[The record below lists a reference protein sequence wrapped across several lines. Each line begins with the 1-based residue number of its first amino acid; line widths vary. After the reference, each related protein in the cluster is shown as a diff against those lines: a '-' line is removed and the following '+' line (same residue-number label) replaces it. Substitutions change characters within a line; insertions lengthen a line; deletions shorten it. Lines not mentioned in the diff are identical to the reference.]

1 MGTPI
6 RPALLIVPYSRGREH
21 HSRHRIEGVGEREPR
36 THICRADPR
45 LVPSP
50 DSDVHTHAHDRLA
63 QRLRK
68 HSVASSSFKTY
79 NRALSHWKLWTAR
92 RGVPW
97 QLVLPL
103 DNQLRLISDFTIDS
117 HRLGFDTNSPVK
129 SSTIRLNLHG
139 IRHFFQASGLP
150 FPSDHPQIRT
160 LPSGLGRIDRPVQ
173 QKTPVS
179 VALLEPC
186 FRALDLHDPADQAL
200 WGVLCLAFFFVLRR
214 SEIMATTTTKFRW
227 FALKAEN
234 ITATNAAG
242 VPTTDPRTAS
252 AVCIRLRGSKTNQ
265 SGAPTTRVLAR
276 SGHPTLCPVF
286 GALVLL
292 RARGNLPVSIPAA
305 VFTDNRGVPSCVSA
319 ARVTSSLRH
328 AAQQLGESPHKYS
341 AHSLRAGGATHMYKA
356 GVDALT
362 IQFHGRWA
370 SNTLK
375 LYTRLCTESVA
386 SVKAKMVG
394 GATRPSTLR

>member
-1 MGTPI
+1 
-6 RPALLIVPYSRGREH
+6 
-21 HSRHRIEGVGEREPR
+21 
-36 THICRADPR
+36 
-45 LVPSP
+45 
-50 DSDVHTHAHDRLA
+50 
-63 QRLRK
+63 
-68 HSVASSSFKTY
+68 
-79 NRALSHWKLWTAR
+79 
-92 RGVPW
+92 
-97 QLVLPL
+97 
-103 DNQLRLISDFTIDS
+103 
-117 HRLGFDTNSPVK
+117 
-129 SSTIRLNLHG
+129 
-139 IRHFFQASGLP
+139 
-150 FPSDHPQIRT
+150 
-160 LPSGLGRIDRPVQ
+160 
-173 QKTPVS
+173 
-179 VALLEPC
+179 
-186 FRALDLHDPADQAL
+186 
-200 WGVLCLAFFFVLRR
+200 
-214 SEIMATTTTKFRW
+214 MATTTTKFRW

>member
-1 MGTPI
+1 M
-6 RPALLIVPYSRGREH
+6 LL
-21 HSRHRIEGVGEREPR
+21 
-36 THICRADPR
+36 
-45 LVPSP
+45 
-50 DSDVHTHAHDRLA
+50 
-63 QRLRK
+63 
-68 HSVASSSFKTY
+68 
-79 NRALSHWKLWTAR
+79 
-92 RGVPW
+92 
-97 QLVLPL
+97 
-103 DNQLRLISDFTIDS
+103 
-117 HRLGFDTNSPVK
+117 
-129 SSTIRLNLHG
+129 
-139 IRHFFQASGLP
+139 
-150 FPSDHPQIRT
+150 
-160 LPSGLGRIDRPVQ
+160 SGLGRIDRPVQ
-173 QKTPVS
+173 QKAPVS
-179 VALLEPC
+179 VALLEAC

-214 SEIMATTTTKFRW
+214 TEIMATTTTTFRW
-227 FALKAEN
+227 FALKAED

-265 SGAPTTRVLAR
+265 NGAPTTRVLAR

-286 GALVLL
+286 GALLLL
-292 RARGNLPVSIPAA
+292 RARGNLSVSIPVA
-305 VFTDNRGVPSCVSA
+305 VFTDTRGVPSCVSA

-370 SNTLK
+370 SDAFK

-386 SVKAKMVG
+386 SVAAKMVG
-394 GATRPSTLR
+394 GATKPTTLQ